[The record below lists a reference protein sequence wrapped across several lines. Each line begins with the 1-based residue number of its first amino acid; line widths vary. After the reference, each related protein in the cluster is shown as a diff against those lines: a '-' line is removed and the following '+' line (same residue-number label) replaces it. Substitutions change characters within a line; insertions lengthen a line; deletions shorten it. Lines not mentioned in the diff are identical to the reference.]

1 VTEEQFGGHGS
12 SGKVETPYQ
21 EENGIYSTGY
31 GFILASPN
39 EADRVKK
46 GNGETAYRRDYVW
59 DYQNRLIKTQDPLH
73 TVQYRYGADGQRAVK
88 YSEGTPNETMYFNN
102 MWQVSTSAVDRRW
115 LQSKH
120 IFVGET
126 RIATK
131 NGYGEQNSGY
141 ETEHQYW
148 YHGDHLGSAQVI
160 TDYEGELYERI
171 EYTPYGETWIEH
183 KYPGYTNTDIPY
195 RFTSKELDAE
205 TGFYYYGARYLDP
218 RTSRWL
224 SGDPALGDYIPGAPV
239 SDEVRERNGNL
250 PGQGGVFNLVNL
262 HVYHYAGN
270 NPVKYTDPN
279 GRDTTDEI
287 TAQAVDN
294 IGTGKQDNIDKIDI
308 AKLQDVD
315 FGGWEVLSPDSD
327 EQKAAHSTLKDAAR
341 EDNGEALVASS
352 LRPAETR
359 GEALTEEEE
368 EYNRNYF
375 NERSRL
381 NSRNQLPPTSLQPPY
396 SPRPFARDYKKARV
410 YYEAYKDNNGDYKV
424 SRMFIDLNGDG
435 YIDGRKNVK

>member
-1 VTEEQFGGHGS
+1 
-12 SGKVETPYQ
+12 
-21 EENGIYSTGY
+21 
-31 GFILASPN
+31 
-39 EADRVKK
+39 
-46 GNGETAYRRDYVW
+46 
-59 DYQNRLIKTQDPLH
+59 
-73 TVQYRYGADGQRAVK
+73 
-88 YSEGTPNETMYFNN
+88 MYFNN

-120 IFVGET
+120 VFVGET

-195 RFTSKELDAE
+195 RFTGKELDAE

-224 SGDPALGDYIPGAPV
+224 SGDPALGEYIPAAPV
-239 SDEVRERNGNL
+239 NDEAKKGNGNL

-270 NPVKYTDPN
+270 NPVKYVDPKGRAGQLADFYKSEFQVNVDSAIMQIEGTGFGKSSEGKIIVAKLREMNNN
-279 GRDTTDEI
+279 GRIFTADLNKDNKNDKKVTTAVYDPKSDVLLLDENLSLSSYAPTLAHDGTHKKDRDEGKQYDFYSEVRGYANGKEVANELGIQYIMPTDEEI
-287 TAQAVDN
+287 EQDYGLKKNESSYKPTAAEIN
-294 IGTGKQDNIDKIDI
+294 KWN
-308 AKLQDVD
+308 ALRN
-315 FGGWEVLSPDSD
+315 
-327 EQKAAHSTLKDAAR
+327 EQ
-341 EDNGEALVASS
+341 
-352 LRPAETR
+352 
-359 GEALTEEEE
+359 
-368 EYNRNYF
+368 
-375 NERSRL
+375 
-381 NSRNQLPPTSLQPPY
+381 
-396 SPRPFARDYKKARV
+396 
-410 YYEAYKDNNGDYKV
+410 
-424 SRMFIDLNGDG
+424 
-435 YIDGRKNVK
+435 